1 MAKEF
6 SFDIVSEFEFQELRN
21 AVDQAKKE
29 VMTRYDL
36 KDALA
41 EIELGDEAITLRAED
56 EMKLNALKDI
66 LIKRVIARKL
76 NPKILRFEAPE
87 SALGGKLK
95 QTVTLIKAMDTENA
109 KKIAKLIRDQFKGVK
124 PTIQGDAVR
133 VFSKSKDELQA
144 VQKFLRERE
153 DIDIPLIFNNYR

>member
-41 EIELGDEAITLRAED
+41 EIELGEEQIFLRSED
-56 EMKLNALKDI
+56 EMKLNALKEI

-76 NPKILRFEAPE
+76 NPKILRFEEPE
-87 SALGGKLK
+87 SALGGKMK
-95 QTVTLIKAMDTENA
+95 QTVTLIKAMDTETA
-109 KKIAKLIRDQFKGVK
+109 KKISKLIRDRFKGVK

-144 VQKFLRERE
+144 VQKFLREQE
-153 DIDIPLIFNNYR
+153 DMEIPLIFNNYR